1 MITLERWEPIP
12 EEPQRMRYMGQ
23 RTAQEVFE
31 ELRQHLES
39 MGYLPDEYFMLDADW
54 ENGREIP
61 EKAGLFCTADYG
73 ESEGIYLDVYLKWY
87 EQGRPITKSFITG
100 KTLGENGDDL
110 DRMYLIASAIT
121 KAFQGDNAI
130 HSRYICLD
138 EAAATVS
145 GLIHLDE
152 KERRTII
159 DALISSRNQ
168 AMGQVLDTERLLRR
182 VTGSIT
188 EYVNEMGQ
196 RPLQIS
202 AYDTA
207 VLAVQDGNLEAFA
220 DAYPKAMDRAADL
233 LAETTGRAGTVGRK
247 MAVRLLADC
256 PPLSQDE
263 YLAACD
269 RAVRTG
275 DQERMAFLMEQ
286 APAHIQDMSPSF
298 YGDMLLQT
306 YYENKNMA
314 RALLKKCTPEQIAA
328 APGRLLLAA
337 VYDRDER
344 TAMEL
349 LEKGIPVNKN
359 AADILRTIG
368 QEHLSWLAVETIR
381 LGRIS
386 PQNFSALQACIDTE
400 QLEAARLLLDQG
412 MDYNRF
418 QDWMKDAGYS
428 IPQEAADTL
437 DAYWRE
443 MNADP
448 KQDETSE
455 MGEPALG

>member
-1 MITLERWEPIP
+1 MIELERWEPTP
-12 EEPQRMRYMGQ
+12 EDPRRMRYAGQ

-31 ELRQHLES
+31 ELRQRLENI
-39 MGYLPDEYFMLDADW
+39 GYLPDEYFILDADW

-61 EKAGLFCTADYG
+61 RGASVFCTADYG
-73 ESEGIYLDVYLKWY
+73 RSEGIYLDVYLKWY
-87 EQGRPITKSFITG
+87 ENDRPVTKGFITG
-100 KTLGENGDDL
+100 KTLQETGDAM

-121 KAFQGDNAI
+121 KALYGEEAV
-130 HSRYICLD
+130 HSRYTRLG
-138 EAAATVS
+138 EPAVTTS
-145 GLIHLDE
+145 GVIHLDE

-168 AMGQVLDTERLLRR
+168 AMGQVLETEQLLRR

-188 EYVNEMGQ
+188 AYVNEMGQ

-202 AYDTA
+202 AYDAA

-220 DAYPKAMDRAADL
+220 EAYPKALDRASDL
-233 LAETTGRAGTVGRK
+233 LTEAAGRAGTVGRK

-263 YLAACD
+263 YLAACG
-269 RAVRTG
+269 RAVQTG
-275 DQERMAFLMEQ
+275 DQERVLFLMEQ

-306 YYENKNMA
+306 YNENKNMA

-337 VYDRDER
+337 VYGQDES

-349 LEKGIPVNKN
+349 LRNGLHVNED
-359 AADILRTIG
+359 AAEILRAMSRNNMTR
-368 QEHLSWLAVETIR
+368 LAEQMIKE
-381 LGRIS
+381 GRIA
-386 PQNFSALQACIDTE
+386 PQNFSALWTCADTG

-412 MDYNRF
+412 VDYNRF

-428 IPQEAADTL
+428 IPQETADVL
-437 DAYWRE
+437 DVYWRE
-443 MNADP
+443 MNDAP
-448 KQDETSE
+448 EQDDAPET
-455 MGEPALG
+455 GEPAIG

>member
-1 MITLERWEPIP
+1 MIPLERWEPTP
-12 EEPQRMRYMGQ
+12 EDPRRMQYAGQ

-31 ELRQHLES
+31 ELRQRLENI
-39 MGYLPDEYFMLDADW
+39 GYLPDEYFILDADW

-61 EKAGLFCTADYG
+61 RGASVFCTTDYG
-73 ESEGIYLDVYLKWY
+73 GSEGIYLDVYLKWY
-87 EQGRPITKSFITG
+87 ENGRPVTKGFITG
-100 KTLGENGDDL
+100 KTLQETGDAM

-121 KAFQGDNAI
+121 KALYGEEAV
-130 HSRYICLD
+130 HSRYTRLG
-138 EAAATVS
+138 EPAETTS
-145 GLIHLDE
+145 GVIHLDE
-152 KERRTII
+152 QERRTII

-168 AMGQVLDTERLLRR
+168 AMGQLLETERLLRR

-188 EYVNEMGQ
+188 AYVNEMGQ

-220 DAYPKAMDRAADL
+220 EAYPQAMDRAADL
-233 LAETTGRAGTVGRK
+233 LTEAAGRAGTVGRK

-263 YLAACD
+263 YLAACG
-269 RAVRTG
+269 RAVQTG
-275 DQERMAFLMEQ
+275 DQERVLFLMEQ
-286 APAHIQDMSPSF
+286 APAHIQELSPSF
-298 YGDMLLQT
+298 YGDMLLEAYQ
-306 YYENKNMA
+306 NNSRMA
-314 RALLKKCTPEQIAA
+314 GILIRQCTPEQIAS
-328 APGRLLLAA
+328 APDTLLLEA
-337 VYDRDER
+337 VCNRNTA

-359 AADILRTIG
+359 AADILRAMG
-368 QEHLSWLAVETIR
+368 REHLSWLAIETVR

-400 QLEAARLLLDQG
+400 QMKAAGLLLDQG

-418 QDWMKDAGYS
+418 RDWAESTGYTIPEAVEEDLASHWEKLYAVPEQDDA
-428 IPQEAADTL
+428 P
-437 DAYWRE
+437 
-443 MNADP
+443 
-448 KQDETSE
+448 ET
-455 MGEPALG
+455 GEPALG

>member
-1 MITLERWEPIP
+1 MIERERWEPIP
-12 EEPQRMRYMGQ
+12 EDPQRMRYVGQ

-31 ELRQHLES
+31 ELRQYLES
-39 MGYLPDEYFMLDADW
+39 VGYLPDEYFMLDADW
-54 ENGREIP
+54 GNGREIP
-61 EKAGLFCTADYG
+61 KDASLFCTADYG

-100 KTLGENGDDL
+100 KTLGESGDDL
-110 DRMYLIASAIT
+110 DRIYLIASAIT
-121 KAFQGDNAI
+121 KAFHGDNAV

-138 EAAATVS
+138 DIGATDS
-145 GLIHLDE
+145 GVIHLDE

-159 DALISSRNQ
+159 DALISRRNQ

-188 EYVNEMGQ
+188 GYVNEMGQ

-202 AYDTA
+202 AYDAA

-220 DAYPKAMDRAADL
+220 EAYPKALDRAADL
-233 LAETTGRAGTVGRK
+233 LTEAAGRAGTVGRK

-263 YLAACD
+263 YLAACG
-269 RAVRTG
+269 RAVQTG
-275 DQERMAFLMEQ
+275 DQERVLFLMEQ
-286 APAHIQDMSPSF
+286 APAHIQELSPSF
-298 YGDMLLQT
+298 YGDMLLEAYQ
-306 YYENKNMA
+306 NNSRMA
-314 RALLKKCTPEQIAA
+314 GILIRQCTPEQIAS
-328 APGRLLLAA
+328 APDTLLLEA

-344 TAMEL
+344 AAMEL
-349 LEKGIPVNKN
+349 LEKGIRVNKN
-359 AADILRTIG
+359 AADILRAMG
-368 QEHLSWLAVETIR
+368 HEHLSWLAIETVR

-400 QLEAARLLLDQG
+400 QMKAAGQLLDQG

-418 QDWMKDAGYS
+418 RDWAASIGYT
-428 IPQEAADTL
+428 IPEAAEEDL
-437 DAYWRE
+437 ASHWEKLNAAPVQDDA
-443 MNADP
+443 P
-448 KQDETSE
+448 ET
-455 MGEPALG
+455 GEPALG